1 MSRLSSSL
9 LIALLVTAFS
19 FSDASAGSS
28 HLPKIELPKVLLA
41 TNVMYGVD
49 GPFVGDANPVRGIPG
64 DGLPWEPPSAVDAKL
79 TTDGFLFIVVR
90 GLVLGGDDVVPE
102 NLRLTNPD
110 KTFRGVVSCLTED
123 EDAGTTPASNVVTK
137 PFKADAKGNSL
148 IVQKLELP
156 NPCVAPIIMIEA
168 GTRDQ
173 WFAMTGHE
181 EEGN

>member
-1 MSRLSSSL
+1 MCRPSASL
-9 LIALLVTAFS
+9 LIALMVTGFS
-19 FSDASAGSS
+19 FSASAGSS

-49 GPFVGDANPVRGIPG
+49 GPFVGDGNPVRGIPG
-64 DGLPWEPPSAVDAKL
+64 DDLPWESPSLVDAKL
-79 TTDGFLFIVVR
+79 TTDGFLFIIVR
-90 GLVLGGDDVVPE
+90 GLVLGADDVVPE
-102 NLRLTNPD
+102 DMRLVNPD

-123 EDAGTTPASNVVTK
+123 TSTGTTPASNVFTK

-156 NPCVAPIIMIEA
+156 NPCVAPIIMILA
-168 GTRDQ
+168 GDRDE

-181 EEGN
+181 GE